1 MGSFT
6 PIGDT
11 LHGKMQKDSTLAGQ
25 LESQEVLDAAQ
36 AVFDSIFD
44 EKMRMHIKPLFLKN
58 RTLTV
63 TCSSSAVAQEIRLN
77 QSSIVKKIN
86 KALGKAEV
94 DRIRYLA

>member
-11 LHGKMQKDSTLAGQ
+11 LHGKIQSDANLKGQ
-25 LESQEVLDAAQ
+25 LESQEILDAAQ
-36 AVFDSIFD
+36 AVFDGIFD
-44 EKMRMHIKPLFLKN
+44 EQLRLHIKPLFLKN

-63 TCSSSAVAQEIRLN
+63 TCSSSVVAQEIRLN
-77 QSSIVKKIN
+77 QGTIVKKIN
-86 KALGKAEV
+86 EALGRTEV